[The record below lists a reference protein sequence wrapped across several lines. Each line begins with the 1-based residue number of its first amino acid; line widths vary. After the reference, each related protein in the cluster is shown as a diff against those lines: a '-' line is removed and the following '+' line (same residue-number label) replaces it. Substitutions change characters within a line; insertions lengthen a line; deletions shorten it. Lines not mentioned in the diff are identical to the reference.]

1 MTSLQTMMELV
12 IMNEAEAIYLLTF
25 MAKWLFLPLFIA
37 GYIGEKIDEYLESKR
52 DPFDWE
58 TRLQN
63 GEELRGGVDGNL
75 FKFDN

>member
-1 MTSLQTMMELV
+1 MTSLQTTMELV
-12 IMNEAEAIYLLTF
+12 IMNEADAIYLLILMF
-25 MAKWLFLPLFIA
+25 KWLFLPLCIA
-37 GYIGEKIDEYLESKR
+37 GLIGEKIDEYLESKR